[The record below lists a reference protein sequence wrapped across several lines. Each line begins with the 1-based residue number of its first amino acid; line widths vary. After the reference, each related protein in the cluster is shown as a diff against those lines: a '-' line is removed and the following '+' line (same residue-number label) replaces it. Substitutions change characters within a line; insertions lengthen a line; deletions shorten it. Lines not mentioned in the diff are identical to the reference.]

1 MIYKWRRKRRLRR
14 PDIPSLRIGKPAENL
29 VGVVQGR
36 KATDIEERMYKAFL
50 RNGVDENNIDYQPSF
65 IAGRNMSG
73 EIRPDFAL
81 YGMGLIQI
89 WYADGD
95 FFHRTAAQRAKD
107 EMNDA
112 ILFQRMDG
120 QIEFPIRISG
130 SDLETQQKADAAVR
144 GHL

>member
-1 MIYKWRRKRRLRR
+1 MIYNWKRKRRPRR
-14 PDIPSLRIGKPAENL
+14 PDIPRLKFGKTTEEL

-50 RNGVDENNIDYQPSF
+50 RSGVNANNIDYQPSF
-65 IAGRNMSG
+65 VAGRNMSG

-81 YGMGLIQI
+81 YGGGLIQI

-95 FFHRTAAQRAKD
+95 FFHRTAAQRKRD
-107 EMNDA
+107 EMNDS

-120 QIEFPIRISG
+120 KIEFPIRIAG
-130 SDLETQQKADAAVR
+130 QDLETQQKADEAVR
-144 GHL
+144 AHL